1 MNNNFSFIIKDL
13 RKKNNLT
20 QSELASLLGVT
31 FQAVSKWENGKSI
44 PDILLLKQISEK
56 FNVDLDY
63 LLSGKEK
70 EKIKN
75 KKIYIIIIILV
86 ILLVFL
92 VLFIFLH
99 NHNYEFKKL
108 NGTCNGFNV
117 TGSITYDAKKSS
129 IYLNATYCSD
139 DNELYH
145 NISSILYEDHD
156 GNLNKISE
164 YKYEEEKEI
173 TLKNFLENVSF
184 VVEDY
189 TPSCKYY
196 KDSSLYLEITA
207 LSTEEKEVIYKIPI
221 VFEDC

>member
-75 KKIYIIIIILV
+75 KKI
-86 ILLVFL
+86 
-92 VLFIFLH
+92 
-99 NHNYEFKKL
+99 
-108 NGTCNGFNV
+108 
-117 TGSITYDAKKSS
+117 
-129 IYLNATYCSD
+129 
-139 DNELYH
+139 
-145 NISSILYEDHD
+145 
-156 GNLNKISE
+156 
-164 YKYEEEKEI
+164 
-173 TLKNFLENVSF
+173 
-184 VVEDY
+184 
-189 TPSCKYY
+189 
-196 KDSSLYLEITA
+196 
-207 LSTEEKEVIYKIPI
+207 
-221 VFEDC
+221 